1 MIFLALALAASLSEA
16 PELSREL
23 SPRLRLTWV
32 RGELPVL
39 WVLPRRGEGFEHLAR
54 RYCGGASKARQ
65 LALANPLLR
74 QPLQGVRVRIPWEL
88 LSPLQQR
95 EVLMKIF
102 PKDLRTPRGWVH
114 QVVGLWEG
122 EPESWWE
129 LALWFTGDGGNYRQ
143 LMQANPQVPLF
154 PPLGASIVIP
164 EALLLAS
171 LKELPVKRGEEGW
184 PRSPALQAPTP
195 TPKPVLAP
203 PPTPTSPLGQPK
215 AVPSPPA
222 GIPQVKQVE
231 VLPGVFLE
239 YEDQVAVYRL
249 APGEALYSSV
259 VVRFTGLLHAADV
272 NATAAKL
279 ADLSGI
285 KDVTAIP
292 VGYPIRI
299 PFDLLLP
306 EYLPFDHPRRR
317 EWERERESL
326 GAIRRVLRAAQLEGI
341 HVILDAGHGG
351 ADTGA
356 VVGGVWEATYT
367 YDVMLRLKKA
377 LERDTKA
384 TVWLLVKDPLL
395 GDSPPEKDE
404 IQPTRKHT
412 LLTDPPYDLQDAASG
427 VHLRWVLAN
436 ALLRKLQGRGVD
448 PERIVFMSIHADS
461 LHPAVRGLMV
471 YVPGRKFRPDL
482 AKAPLYLPRVTEL
495 SSGGRI
501 RFTSGFAARSEA
513 FSWQLAESL
522 VANARRFGLPV
533 HAFDP
538 IRSHV
543 IRGGRAWVPAVLRF
557 SAVPTAVLVE
567 MVNLNNEEDRKLLL
581 SWRFREKLAHAL
593 AAGLAE
599 AFSR

>member
-1 MIFLALALAASLSEA
+1 MILLALVLASSLSEA
-16 PELSREL
+16 PELSLEI
-23 SPRLRLTWV
+23 SPWARLTWV

-39 WVLPRRGEGFEHLAR
+39 WLLPRRGEGFEHLAK
-54 RYCGGASKARQ
+54 RYCGGATKAGQ
-65 LALANPLLR
+65 LARANPLLR
-74 QPLQGVRVRIPWEL
+74 QPLQGVRVRVPWEL
-88 LSPLQQR
+88 LNPLQQR
-95 EVLMKIF
+95 EVLTKIF
-102 PKDLRTPRGWVH
+102 PKDLRTPEGWMH
-114 QVVGLWEG
+114 RVVGLWEG

-164 EALLLAS
+164 ESLLLPT
-171 LKELPVKRGEEGW
+171 LKDLPVKTAEADVPQR
-184 PRSPALQAPTP
+184 PASQAPTP
-195 TPKPVLAP
+195 TPKPALAP
-203 PPTPTSPLGQPK
+203 PTPIPPPGQPK
-215 AVPSPPA
+215 AVASPPA
-222 GIPQVKQVE
+222 GIPQAKQVE

-292 VGYPIRI
+292 VGHPIRI
-299 PFDLLLP
+299 PVDLLLP
-306 EYLPFDHPRRR
+306 EYLPVNHPRRR
-317 EWERERESL
+317 EWEKERESL
-326 GAIRRVLRAAQLEGI
+326 TAIRRVLRAAQLEGI

-367 YDVMLRLKKA
+367 YDVMLRLKRA

-404 IQPTRKHT
+404 IQPARKHT
-412 LLTDPPYDLQDAASG
+412 LLTNPPYELQDATNG

-471 YVPGRKFRPDL
+471 YVPGRKFRPNF
-482 AKAPLYLPRVTEL
+482 AKAPSYLPRVAEL
-495 SSGGRI
+495 SSGGRV
-501 RFTSGFAARSEA
+501 RFDPGFSARSEA

-522 VANARRFGLPV
+522 VSNARRFGLPV

-567 MVNLNNEEDRKLLL
+567 MVNLNNEEDRRLLL

>member
-1 MIFLALALAASLSEA
+1 MILLALVLASSLSEA

-23 SPRLRLTWV
+23 SHWARLTWI

-39 WVLPRRGEGFEHLAR
+39 WVLPRRGEGFERLAT
-54 RYCGGASKARQ
+54 RYCGGATKARQ
-65 LALANPLLR
+65 LARANPLLR

-95 EVLMKIF
+95 EALTKIF
-102 PKDLRTPRGWVH
+102 PKDLRTPEGWIH
-114 QVVGLWEG
+114 RVVGLWEG

-129 LALWFTGDGGNYRQ
+129 LALWFTGDGGNYRR

-164 EALLLAS
+164 ESLLSPIFKAV
-171 LKELPVKRGEEGW
+171 PVQRGEADL
-184 PRSPALQAPTP
+184 PQRPASQAPTP
-195 TPKPVLAP
+195 TPKPVSAP
-203 PPTPTSPLGQPK
+203 PPTPTLPNGQPK
-215 AVPSPPA
+215 AGVLPPA
-222 GIPQVKQVE
+222 GIPQAKQLE

-306 EYLPFDHPRRR
+306 EYLPVNHPRRR
-317 EWERERESL
+317 EWEKERESL
-326 GAIRRVLRAAQLEGI
+326 TAIGRVLRAAQLEGI

-356 VVGGVWEATYT
+356 VVGGVREATYT
-367 YDVMLRLKKA
+367 YDVMLRLKRA
-377 LERDTKA
+377 LERNTRA

-395 GDSPPEKDE
+395 GNSPPEKDE
-404 IQPTRKHT
+404 IQPTRQHT
-412 LLTDPPYDLQDAASG
+412 LLTNPPFELQDATSG

-471 YVPGRKFRPDL
+471 YVPGRKFRPKL
-482 AKAPLYLPRVTEL
+482 AKAPSYLPRVVEL
-495 SSGGRI
+495 SSGGSV
-501 RFTSGFAARSEA
+501 RFNPRFSARSEA

-522 VANARRFGLPV
+522 VGNARKFGLPV

-567 MVNLNNEEDRKLLL
+567 MVNLNNDEDRRMLL